1 MSGTFPTAG
10 FTTLNWQSN
19 TLSKTSTSISGIT
32 KRVRTGSQ
40 YWSFTLRSPALSRD
54 DFMDI
59 YSFII
64 QQDGQFGSFTV
75 VPPTIGSTR
84 GTASGTITIS
94 DDYKAGVTICR
105 STGGS
110 GLLKKGDLIKFSN
123 HDKVYMLTANIDLN
137 QTDSTEDVIQIYPS
151 LTTAI
156 TNTTTV
162 SYNNVPILVFLT
174 TDQQGYTANAD
185 DTFNYEISVREDI

>member
-1 MSGTFPTAG
+1 
-10 FTTLNWQSN
+10 
-19 TLSKTSTSISGIT
+19 
-32 KRVRTGSQ
+32 
-40 YWSFTLRSPALSRD
+40 
-54 DFMDI
+54 
-59 YSFII
+59 
-64 QQDGQFGSFTV
+64 
-75 VPPTIGSTR
+75 
-84 GTASGTITIS
+84 
-94 DDYKAGVTICR
+94 
-105 STGGS
+105 
-110 GLLKKGDLIKFSN
+110 
-123 HDKVYMLTANIDLN
+123 MLTANIDLN

>member
-1 MSGTFPTAG
+1 
-10 FTTLNWQSN
+10 
-19 TLSKTSTSISGIT
+19 
-32 KRVRTGSQ
+32 
-40 YWSFTLRSPALSRD
+40 
-54 DFMDI
+54 MDI

-84 GTASGTITIS
+84 GTASGTITVS
-94 DDYKAGVTICR
+94 DDYQAGVTICR

-162 SYNNVPILVFLT
+162 TYNNVPILVFLT